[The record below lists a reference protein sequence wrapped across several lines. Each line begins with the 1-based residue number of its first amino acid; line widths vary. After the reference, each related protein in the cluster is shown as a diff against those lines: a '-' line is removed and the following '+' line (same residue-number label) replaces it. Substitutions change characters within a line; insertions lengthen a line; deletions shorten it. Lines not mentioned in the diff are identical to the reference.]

1 MELKKKAPE
10 DYKIL
15 FSAAKLAKDLNGF
28 SATGDRETFEEI
40 KKILDFEPGTK
51 DGLLLKKN
59 ILDVFNFFTQPCS
72 FIFKITPGLKASKLK
87 P

>member
-1 MELKKKAPE
+1 MNIDKIMELKKKAPE

-40 KKILDFEPGTK
+40 KIKI
-51 DGLLLKKN
+51 GL
-59 ILDVFNFFTQPCS
+59 
-72 FIFKITPGLKASKLK
+72 
-87 P
+87 

>member
-1 MELKKKAPE
+1 MNIDKIMELKKKAPE
-10 DYKIL
+10 DYKIQ

-59 ILDVFNFFTQPCS
+59 ILAKAKAKVNEGMFGNGRFF
-72 FIFKITPGLKASKLK
+72 IN
-87 P
+87 

>member
-59 ILDVFNFFTQPCS
+59 ILAKTKAKANKGMFGNGRFF
-72 FIFKITPGLKASKLK
+72 IN
-87 P
+87 

>member
-1 MELKKKAPE
+1 MKIDKIMELKKKAPE

-51 DGLLLKKN
+51 DGLHLKKN
-59 ILDVFNFFTQPCS
+59 ILAKAKAKANKGMFGNGRFF
-72 FIFKITPGLKASKLK
+72 IN
-87 P
+87 